1 MRTLSN
7 MEEVWKEIEG
17 YPNYMISNMGNVK
30 SLNFRGNT
38 GIEELRKPVLN
49 HNGYLT
55 LILSK
60 DGKQK
65 GFMIHRLVYE
75 TFVGEIPQGMQVNHI
90 NEDKTDNRLE
100 NLNLMTPKENINWG
114 TANERRSKAHTGKF
128 VSKETREK
136 LTNHPSYSKSVFQID
151 KNTNEIIAEFP
162 SIIEASRQTKINR
175 RGILGCCGNKPHY
188 NTAGGFKW
196 KYVV

>member
-114 TANERRSKAHTGKF
+114 TANERRSKAHTGKI
-128 VSKETREK
+128 VSEETREK
-136 LTNHPSYSKSVFQID
+136 MGKIHSIPILQLDKTTNYIINEWPNAEEVQRQLGFQRSHIR
-151 KNTNEIIAEFP
+151 E
-162 SIIEASRQTKINR
+162 
-175 RGILGCCGNKPHY
+175 CCNGKQK
-188 NTAGGFKW
+188 TAYGFKW
-196 KYVV
+196 RNKIID